1 MIFFL
6 VEYFFQVLKNR
17 IKPSQEQSSAL
28 WISANKIFFH
38 GTEAAVCNRPVKLN
52 QTLISYFHVSNV
64 LTQFAMCT
72 SINSPTFAVY
82 VRTHK
87 AKFM

>member
-1 MIFFL
+1 M
-6 VEYFFQVLKNR
+6 EYFFKLVKNR
-17 IKPSQEQSSAL
+17 IKPSLEQSSAL
-28 WISANKIFFH
+28 WISANKIYFH
-38 GTEAAVCNRPVKLN
+38 GTEAAVCNRPVRLN
-52 QTLISYFHVSNV
+52 QNFISYFHVSNV

-72 SINSPTFAVY
+72 SINLPTSAVY